1 MLKAA
6 ALVCSSLRRRWFL
19 ADPTYS
25 NRKSLFSQ
33 DWPIDTFDQLG
44 HCSKTSIDGISGKI
58 GKGKSSA
65 VARSLLSVDFL
76 QLIRYLLPS
85 TDSLSFKPS
94 FFLRKKYLVCDQG
107 LLQVGVSNK
116 TVMKP
121 AFSLFPPKKNHRF
134 SCSGSRQIHTRRLTH
149 VK

>member
-33 DWPIDTFDQLG
+33 DWPIDTFDQQG
-44 HCSKTSIDGISGKI
+44 HCSKTFIDDIFTKI
-58 GKGKSSA
+58 GKGKSST

-94 FFLRKKYLVCDQG
+94 FLKKKYAVCYQG
-107 LLQVGVSNK
+107 LLPVDVSNK

-121 AFSLFPPKKNHRF
+121 AFSPFPPEKKNRF
-134 SCSGSRQIHTRRLTH
+134 SCSGSRQIHTRRMTH
-149 VK
+149 VQ